1 LKNHFKRFHKF
12 ESLKR
17 FSVFQMASISTSTSD
32 KEIECNF
39 NDEITKED
47 QLMIDKLQLTE
58 EQLKLKE
65 ENIGEFWKSVA
76 ETLRINLSDSLEDNQ
91 EVKEN
96 YIFRLQII

>member
-1 LKNHFKRFHKF
+1 MT
-12 ESLKR
+12 ST
-17 FSVFQMASISTSTSD
+17 STSTSD

-47 QLMIDKLQLTE
+47 QLIIDQLQLTD

-76 ETLRINLSDSLEDNQ
+76 ESLRINLSDSLEDNQ

-96 YIFRLQII
+96 YIYRLQTNLKTTHAVYLFIVA

>member
-1 LKNHFKRFHKF
+1 MT
-12 ESLKR
+12 ST
-17 FSVFQMASISTSTSD
+17 STSTSD

-47 QLMIDKLQLTE
+47 QLIIDQLQLTD

-76 ETLRINLSDSLEDNQ
+76 ESLRINLSDSLEDNQ

-96 YIFRLQII
+96 YIYRLQMNLKTTHAVYLFIAA